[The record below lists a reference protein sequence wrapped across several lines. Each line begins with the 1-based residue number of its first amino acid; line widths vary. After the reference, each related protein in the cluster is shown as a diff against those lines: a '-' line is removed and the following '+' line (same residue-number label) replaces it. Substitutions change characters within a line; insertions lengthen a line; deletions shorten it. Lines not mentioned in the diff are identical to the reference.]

1 VTGPRFRLGAEEL
14 IEMGRSKAPVGPNRK
29 PFLSGR
35 ARRASMGAEELIEM
49 GQGPSGGDEI
59 DSLANAGEFLAG
71 ELAIT
76 LDVLESLTGVKV
88 EEMAQGAD
96 VSFGA
101 FSSLVASVPATADLL
116 ALILVA
122 GAPFV
127 KYGLT
132 VPGLTL
138 RGLGNV
144 MAGAAK
150 VLANRSLKDNQVSI
164 DWAKKKIAA
173 DAPADAEG
181 LRADVRMVLD
191 ASDVS
196 GEDLAPRVDMETG
209 KTTPEIAPE
218 GAQA

>member
-1 VTGPRFRLGAEEL
+1 MTGPRFRLGAEEL
-14 IEMGRSKAPVGPNRK
+14 IEMGRSKAPAQSNRR

-49 GQGPSGGDEI
+49 GQGPSGPDVI
-59 DSLANAGEFLAG
+59 DALANAGEYLAA
-71 ELAIT
+71 EVANA
-76 LDVLESLTGVKV
+76 LDVLEALTGVKV
-88 EEMAQGAD
+88 EELAQGAD
-96 VSFGA
+96 VSFEA
-101 FSSLVASVPATADLL
+101 FSTLVESIPTAADLL
-116 ALILVA
+116 ALVLVA

-132 VPGLTL
+132 VPGLSI
-138 RGLGNV
+138 RGLGNI

-164 DWAKKKIAA
+164 DWAKKKVAA
-173 DAPADAEG
+173 SAPADAEG
-181 LRADVRMVLD
+181 LRADVKSVLD
-191 ASDVS
+191 SSDVS

>member
-1 VTGPRFRLGAEEL
+1 MTGPRFRLGAEEL
-14 IEMGRSKAPVGPNRK
+14 IEMGRSKAPVNSNRR

-35 ARRASMGAEELIEM
+35 AKRASMGAEELIEM
-49 GQGPSGGDEI
+49 GQSGSKPDEI

-71 ELAIT
+71 ELAVT

-96 VSFGA
+96 VSFAA
-101 FSSLVASVPATADLL
+101 FSDLVRSVPAAADLL
-116 ALILVA
+116 ALVLVA

-132 VPGLTL
+132 LPGLSL
-138 RGLGNV
+138 RGLGNI

-150 VLANRSLKDNQVSI
+150 VLANRSLADNQPAI

-173 DAPADAEG
+173 DAPKEEEG

-191 ASDVS
+191 SSDVS

-218 GAQA
+218 GASA